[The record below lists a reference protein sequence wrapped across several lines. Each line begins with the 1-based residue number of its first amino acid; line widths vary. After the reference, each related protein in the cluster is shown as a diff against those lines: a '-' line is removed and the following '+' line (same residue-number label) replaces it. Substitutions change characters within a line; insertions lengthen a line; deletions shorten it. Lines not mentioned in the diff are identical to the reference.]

1 MKKNSKKTVSTKK
14 VVKKTKTKPSLS
26 QKKEKK
32 VVKTSKKNISTLKNK
47 KNVKKSS
54 SKKVVA
60 KKSIKKSA
68 SKKIPSKKVVVK
80 DKKTKTPKD
89 SNGKFI
95 DMRSLSTKE
104 KVEEKKRREIKNAKD
119 KKERQKRIDKNK
131 AKLARDKK
139 KGGKPKTSRMAKS
152 QEGLLEKENEIIRK
166 GKERGFITYDD
177 IIKIFPDL
185 ERDISYLDEL
195 YEKLSAAGVDVLDGS
210 NLLDMDE
217 DLNKLGSDE
226 SGRDSIQIYLKE
238 IGQYPLLTSEEER
251 ELAKRIEMGDEE
263 AKNILMRS
271 NLRLVVTF
279 AKKYVGR
286 SPNLTLLDLIQEG
299 NLGLYKAV
307 EKYDFSKGYKFSTYA
322 CWWIRQGITRALA
335 DQSRTIRIPVHMVET
350 IAKYKQVLRRLSQD
364 LGREPLSEEIADEM
378 GVDVEKIHVIE
389 NIDQETLSLEK
400 PTGDDD
406 DKSSLGEF
414 VSDDKILSPDQ
425 EASRRILADQINEIL
440 MDLSEKERK
449 IVEMRNGLGVYN
461 GVMHTLEEVGE
472 EFQVTRERIRQ
483 IEAKVHE
490 KIREHEKSYRL
501 KNF

>member
-1 MKKNSKKTVSTKK
+1 MAKTTQKTKKNSKKILKKKISKKAVKKTVKKKITKVVKPKNKKAKAVKK
-14 VVKKTKTKPSLS
+14 VAKKTVKKTKTSDKGS
-26 QKKEKK
+26 QFVNLKALTVKEK
-32 VVKTSKKNISTLKNK
+32 
-47 KNVKKSS
+47 
-54 SKKVVA
+54 A
-60 KKSIKKSA
+60 A
-68 SKKIPSKKVVVK
+68 
-80 DKKTKTPKD
+80 
-89 SNGKFI
+89 
-95 DMRSLSTKE
+95 
-104 KVEEKKRREIKNAKD
+104 EKKRREIKNAKD
-119 KKERQKRIDKNK
+119 KKERQKRIEKNK
-131 AKLARDKK
+131 AKIDRDNKK
-139 KGGKPKTSRMAKS
+139 TQKVKSPKLSKTELMRLGK
-152 QEGLLEKENEIIRK
+152 EDEIIRK

-185 ERDISYLDEL
+185 ETDITYLDEL
-195 YEKLSAAGVDVLDGS
+195 YEKLSIAGVDILDGS

-217 DLNKLGSDE
+217 DIAKLSKDDINH
-226 SGRDSIQIYLKE
+226 DSIQIYLKE
-238 IGQYPLLTSEEER
+238 IGQYPLLSSDEER
-251 ELAKRIEMGDEE
+251 ELAKRIEMGDNE
-263 AKNILMRS
+263 AKNILAKA

-299 NLGLYKAV
+299 NLGLFKAV

-350 IAKYKQVLRRLSQD
+350 IAKYKQVVRRLSQD
-364 LGREPLSEEIADEM
+364 LGREPLAEEIADEM
-378 GVDVEKIHVIE
+378 GVEVEKIHVIE

-449 IVEMRNGLGVYN
+449 IVEMRNGLGQYN

-490 KIREHEKSYRL
+490 KIRDHEKAYRL